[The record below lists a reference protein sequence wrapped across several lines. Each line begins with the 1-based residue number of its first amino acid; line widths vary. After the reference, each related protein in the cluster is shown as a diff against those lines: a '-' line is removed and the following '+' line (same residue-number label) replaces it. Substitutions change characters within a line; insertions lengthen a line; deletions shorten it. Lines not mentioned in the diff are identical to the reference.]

1 MPFAA
6 PVVQEQPL
14 AAAGPSARA
23 GRVAGLRLAVEAGV
37 DAALLASG
45 LALAVALRLALAGWV
60 GRFYWSAGAVEQ
72 YAICAGIGLALLAY
86 EGVYAGG
93 LASLDQ
99 TDRLV
104 KALTGGLAATILY
117 SFATQRSEDV
127 SRFVLILGYLIC
139 LILFTL
145 LRPLLRRRFSFGAGL
160 RVVADPDLLPLLG
173 GLARGGARVTA
184 SSRAGAGGDL
194 LVACMRPAEMGE
206 GIADWE
212 IRYSGVGLIPV
223 GMDITAMG
231 AEPVNLH
238 GVQVFSISHPMAQ
251 PFNRGV
257 KRAMDVAGAGA
268 LLLLTSPLWA
278 LAAAAVRLET
288 AGPCIYG
295 QERLGQGGRRFRAL
309 KFRSMHQDAAERLQT
324 ILAGDPDRAE
334 EFRRTFKLRD
344 DPRVTRVGKFL
355 RRTSLDELPQLWNVL
370 RGDMSLVGPRPIV
383 AAERE
388 LYGAAY
394 PVVATVRPGLT
405 GVWQTSGRNGVAY
418 ESRKHFDVF
427 YVRRWSVWLDVAILV
442 RTLQAMVLPA
452 DY

>member
-1 MPFAA
+1 MSFVA

-14 AAAGPSARA
+14 AAAASSPRAAR
-23 GRVAGLRLAVEAGV
+23 RAGLRLAVEAGM

-45 LALAVALRLALAGWV
+45 LALAAALRLAVAGWV

-104 KALTGGLAATILY
+104 KALTGGLGATILY
-117 SFATQRSEDV
+117 SFATQRSEQV

-145 LRPLLRRRFSFGAGL
+145 LRPLLRRWLSFGAGL
-160 RVVADPDLLPLLG
+160 RVVADPELLPLLN
-173 GLARGGARVTA
+173 GLARGGAHVTA
-184 SSRAGAGGDL
+184 LSHGGAGGDL
-194 LVACMRPAEMGE
+194 LVACMHPAEAGE
-206 GIADWE
+206 EIADWE

-223 GMDITAMG
+223 GADITAMG

-238 GVQVFSISHPMAQ
+238 GVQVFSISHPLAQ

-257 KRAMDVAGAGA
+257 KRAMDVAGAMA
-268 LLLLTSPLWA
+268 LLALTAPLSL
-278 LAAAAVRLET
+278 LAAFAVRLET
-288 AGPCIYG
+288 PGPCLYA
-295 QERLGQGGRRFRAL
+295 QTRLGIHGREFRAW
-309 KFRSMHQDAAERLQT
+309 KFRSMHRDAEYRLST
-324 ILAGDPDRAE
+324 ILATDPRRAD

-344 DPRVTRVGKFL
+344 DPRVTRVGRFL

-383 AAERE
+383 AEERG
-388 LYGAAY
+388 LYGSAY

-405 GVWQTSGRNGVAY
+405 GIWQTSGRNSVTY

-442 RTLQAMVLPA
+442 RTLQAMILPA